1 MENREELA
9 TKLLNVS
16 LKAINDK
23 ELNLEEKSVVYILV
37 SKILTIGYGNAMVE
51 WLHQEKFSEGLGF
64 TYNYPTLVTK
74 FLMSNYFN
82 EIREILNGGEK

>member
-1 MENREELA
+1 MENKEELA

-16 LKAINDK
+16 LKATNDK
-23 ELNLEEKSVVYILV
+23 GLNLEEKSVVYILV
-37 SKILTIGYGNAMVE
+37 NKILTIGYDNAMGE
-51 WLHQEKFSEGLGF
+51 LLHEEKFYEGFGF

>member
-1 MENREELA
+1 MKNREELA

-23 ELNLEEKSVVYILV
+23 DLSLEEKSVVYILV
-37 SKILTIGYGNAMVE
+37 NKILTIGYDNAMGE
-51 WLHQEKFSEGLGF
+51 LLHEEKFYEGFGI
-64 TYNYPTLVTK
+64 TYNYSTLVTK
-74 FLMSNYFN
+74 FLMSDYFN